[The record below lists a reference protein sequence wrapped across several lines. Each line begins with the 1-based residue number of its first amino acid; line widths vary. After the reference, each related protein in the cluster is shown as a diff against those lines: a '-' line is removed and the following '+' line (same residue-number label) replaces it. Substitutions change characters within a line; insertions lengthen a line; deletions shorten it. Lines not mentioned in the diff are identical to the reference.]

1 MEKVRWSARVIALQ
15 ALTGYTEEVWKDV
28 AIDGIDLAGDGRIDD
43 WGARLFALA
52 VLRCDLPEDEV
63 EQVATLETIINVARR
78 EDDGNCRAETTPSGG
93 LNGRTSPRFSPS
105 WMSSLSRRAPR
116 ARAPAWRAARAA
128 EAPAGGSVATAPFSS
143 GWRAPH
149 APAVFFFVAR
159 TTSPS
164 RGERC
169 RARGRSA
176 SGGKTACKKEP
187 LTKRKL
193 LSFLKNIIFLF
204 CSLS

>member
-78 EDDGNCRAETTPSGG
+78 EDDGNCRAEVAK
-93 LNGRTSPRFSPS
+93 LIVALDGRDA
-105 WMSSLSRRAPR
+105 LE
-116 ARAPAWRAARAA
+116 AARDTISGDDA
-128 EAPAGGSVATAPFSS
+128 ERRVERENLTAILTIVDELALAEGATSASTGVAGG
-143 GWRAPH
+143 
-149 APAVFFFVAR
+149 
-159 TTSPS
+159 
-164 RGERC
+164 E
-169 RARGRSA
+169 
-176 SGGKTACKKEP
+176 GG
-187 LTKRKL
+187 
-193 LSFLKNIIFLF
+193 
-204 CSLS
+204 